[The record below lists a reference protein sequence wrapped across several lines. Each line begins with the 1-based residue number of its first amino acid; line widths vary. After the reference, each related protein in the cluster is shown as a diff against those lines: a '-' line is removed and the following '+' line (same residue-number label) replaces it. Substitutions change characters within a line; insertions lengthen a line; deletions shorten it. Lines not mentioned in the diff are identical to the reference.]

1 MWCVRW
7 LTNWLGGSPHVPKGG
22 NRTAGIL
29 SLVLSLL
36 VIFGLLALIA
46 KEIHAHFGQDRARG
60 VY

>member
-1 MWCVRW
+1 
-7 LTNWLGGSPHVPKGG
+7 VPKGG

-46 KEIHAHFGQDRARG
+46 KEIHAHFGQDRAQG